1 MERRQNDL
9 FNNLR
14 NLQNFGNFQTHF
26 DYLVD
31 MYQDN
36 LKPKRIDNID
46 LEPTYKN
53 DFKILEDF
61 FESSKILSEY
71 IHDMGFLFNKPSCPF
86 QIASESY

>member
-1 MERRQNDL
+1 LERRQNAL
-9 FNNLR
+9 LNHFPK
-14 NLQNFGNFQTHF
+14 LQNYGNFQTQF
-26 DYLVD
+26 DFSID
-31 MYQDN
+31 IEDN
-36 LKPKRIDNID
+36 EKPEKIPNID

-86 QIASESY
+86 QIASDSY